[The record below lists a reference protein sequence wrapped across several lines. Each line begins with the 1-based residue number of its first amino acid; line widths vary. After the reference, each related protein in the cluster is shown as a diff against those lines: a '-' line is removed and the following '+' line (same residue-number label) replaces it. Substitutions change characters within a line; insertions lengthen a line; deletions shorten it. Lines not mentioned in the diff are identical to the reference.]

1 MAFGEVYVQDAECL
15 ATIDLLMAT
24 CPEFCALGINDALE
38 EAKGMAEEEVP
49 VDTGDAK
56 SKIDIIPAT
65 PTPAFVA
72 QLRSM
77 AQYST
82 AIENPDGKYYSRDPG
97 STPPPWRALLG
108 WASRHNPGDV
118 SDASFAYRVAQ
129 SVGKRGVASRPYI
142 AYLAEEK
149 LPALLEIHMMI
160 ALEAWQM
167 E

>member
-1 MAFGEVYVQDAECL
+1 MAFGEVYVQDEECL

-24 CPEFCALGINDALE
+24 CPEFCAAGINDALE
-38 EAKGMAEEEVP
+38 EAKGMAEEKVP
-49 VDTGDAK
+49 VDQGTAK
-56 SKIDIIPAT
+56 GLIDIIPAT
-65 PTPAFVA
+65 PTPVFDA

-82 AIENPDGKYYSRDPG
+82 AIENVDGGPFSRDPG

-118 SDASFAYRVAQ
+118 SDESFAYRVAQ
-129 SVGKRGVASRPYI
+129 SVGKRGVTSRPYI

-167 E
+167 G